1 MKPLQLMKLIVSIP
15 VTLSLGGI
23 LLLVVFALKAAVSK
37 NYNDMSIKEKEKY
50 KTLQKSLYELVTI
63 IPEEDK

>member
-37 NYNDMSIKEKEKY
+37 SYNDMSIKEKEKY